1 MAYTVPQ
8 EKYEGRTQHKS
19 ALEAELI
26 SLETKLVNTFCQT
39 MLHCMRGLVAYN
51 VTWLHTCDSMHASMS
66 YSS

>member
-1 MAYTVPQ
+1 VAYTVPQ

-39 MLHCMRGLVAYN
+39 MLHCMLPAGTLAIQCMLV
-51 VTWLHTCDSMHASMS
+51 
-66 YSS
+66 

>member
-26 SLETKLVNTFCQT
+26 RLNTKLVHTFCRS
-39 MLHCMRGLVAYN
+39 MLHCMLPAHIHVIQCMLA
-51 VTWLHTCDSMHASMS
+51 
-66 YSS
+66 